1 MRNRRRN
8 FTLVELLV
16 VIGIIVILAGLL
28 TVGITRASG
37 KGQRTKA
44 QAEITTLMNAI
55 KQFESAYGVLP
66 IPTGALSSDGKL
78 SSANYKLMI
87 SLLQADN
94 EGLSSDEEKALK
106 KLNKRWT
113 KFMDVQGN
121 EAGTFTDP
129 WGEEYGV
136 FFDANYDGKIIV
148 TSDDDRIPGLNVEKK
163 DSKYTYRY
171 SVIIWSKGS
180 NRKESSTPNHATNE
194 DNVYSLPTLWSSEK
208 GHTISK

>member
-1 MRNRRRN
+1 M
-8 FTLVELLV
+8 VELLV
-16 VIGIIVILAGLL
+16 VIGIIVVLAGLL
-28 TVGITRASG
+28 TVSVTKASG

-55 KQFESAYGVLP
+55 KQFEAAYGVLP
-66 IPTGALSSDGKL
+66 IPNGLASDGKL

-87 SLLQADN
+87 SVLQADD
-94 EGLSSDEEKALK
+94 EGLTDADKQILK
-106 KLNKRWT
+106 KMNKRGT

-129 WGEEYGV
+129 WGEEYIV
-136 FFDANYDGKIIV
+136 YFDAKYDGKIEIA
-148 TSDDDRIPGLNVEKK
+148 SDDDRIPGLNVEKK

-171 SVIIWSKGS
+171 SVIILSAGN
-180 NRKESSTPNHATNE
+180 NRKVNSTPNHANNE
-194 DNVYSLPTLWSSEK
+194 DNVYSIPTVWSSEK